1 MLIDIDLIFLLVLN
15 YSIHTK
21 INSFSNIIFRVS
33 STRGTVR
40 SRSTARGKARQIV
53 KSDSSKEAPTKSRTS
68 LLSKLKN
75 LMQVPKAH
83 PVSISDELSGGSRY
97 FGAAGIFGAASES
110 QESTGLF

>member
-1 MLIDIDLIFLLVLN
+1 MLIDIDLIFLLMFFILFVQKL
-15 YSIHTK
+15 YF
-21 INSFSNIIFRVS
+21 FSNISRVS

-53 KSDSSKEAPTKSRTS
+53 KSDSSKEAPTKSRSS

-97 FGAAGIFGAASES
+97 FGAASIFGAASES

>member
-1 MLIDIDLIFLLVLN
+1 MNFR
-15 YSIHTK
+15 
-21 INSFSNIIFRVS
+21 RVS

-53 KSDSSKEAPTKSRTS
+53 KKNDSSKEATSKSRSS

>member
-1 MLIDIDLIFLLVLN
+1 MQVYPLPLN
-15 YSIHTK
+15 MEFSSLTK
-21 INSFSNIIFRVS
+21 TIFRVG
-33 STRGTVR
+33 STRGTIR
-40 SRSTARGKARQIV
+40 TRSTARGKARQIA
-53 KSDSSKEAPTKSRTS
+53 KKDSSKETTTNSRSS

-75 LMQVPKAH
+75 LMHVPKAH